1 MVSAVSK
8 FREHICTDGCWICLA
23 LEDDEEEM
31 ESIISY
37 IDDVREQ
44 EWNDRI
50 VELMPWSKGNGD
62 RSYMVSI

>member
-1 MVSAVSK
+1 
-8 FREHICTDGCWICLA
+8 